1 MKTSEDTNERVRQ
14 SEIRKPRTNQ
24 ENDIE
29 FQQKEQGFLGIQEE
43 EIFQKR
49 QELTESSLRSRQRI
63 EYFQKKYKL
72 YERNCSSR
80 DNSVD
85 LTDGIKEKEERE
97 KAKKLRHQIRAKYQ
111 LPVRLGPQ
119 RLILS

>member
-14 SEIRKPRTNQ
+14 SEIRKPSTNQ

-29 FQQKEQGFLGIQEE
+29 FQLKEQGFLGIQEE